1 MGIKLS
7 VSSDLKKCVIIPS
20 TFHTFFTIPTLESGM
35 DPVRDFLNHWRTHY
49 SVIVFSVVIH
59 VGRLGQQRFYLS

>member
-1 MGIKLS
+1 
-7 VSSDLKKCVIIPS
+7 
-20 TFHTFFTIPTLESGM
+20 M